1 MQLGFPNGDPGQQ
14 TRQALQFN
22 GRRALS
28 SLLIWLSVLI
38 AIGAAKPAEAEPTRQ
53 TGVRKGLGKGKVP
66 APNPPISRFTNN
78 TLLPAREATVV
89 DLGNRQEYLVHRV
102 RSGDTLPG
110 ILDRF
115 SLAASD
121 KELWGRSFRQHF
133 RSGKLAPGR
142 EVHFYF
148 AMPDSDG
155 NRDGESLMAV
165 EVDFD
170 DTMDLTWE
178 KRGRSVFFARREKP
192 VSVELRTA
200 TATIDNSLFTS
211 GLKAGIHT
219 SLLSQLA
226 DIFTWD
232 VDLEKDIYQGDSF
245 KILYEQRSTRGQPDK
260 RQLRILAA
268 ELVNAGQKKTAI
280 YFEKQKG
287 MGAYYNVE
295 GRSLARSFL
304 RFPLEFADITSKFSE
319 SRFHPVLKT
328 SLPHTGVDFAAERGT
343 PVRAVGDGII
353 NHAGWNGS
361 YGKLVEIQHDAS
373 FTTRYA
379 HLSRYGNGIR
389 RGSVVKKGQ
398 IIGFVGST
406 GRTTGPH
413 LHFELYKDQQYI
425 NPLSLDFPPE
435 DTIEPALLTLFEDQK
450 NTFLVELTSLPQS

>member
-1 MQLGFPNGDPGQQ
+1 MQLGFPYGDPGQQ
-14 TRQALQFN
+14 THPTLQFR
-22 GRRALS
+22 GLRAVF
-28 SLLIWLSVLI
+28 SLLILSVLV
-38 AIGAAKPAEAEPTRQ
+38 ATGATKPVEAAAVKQP
-53 TGVRKGLGKGKVP
+53 GVRKGVVKGKVL
-66 APNPPISRFTNN
+66 APTPPFDRLTNS
-78 TLLPAREATVV
+78 TLMPARQATVM
-89 DLGNRQEYLVHRV
+89 DLWHRQEYIVHRV
-102 RSGDTLPG
+102 LPGDTLPR

-115 SLAASD
+115 SLTSSD
-121 KELWGRSFRQHF
+121 RELWVRSIRQHF

-142 EVHFYF
+142 QVHFYF
-148 AMPDSDG
+148 AKPDIDG
-155 NRDGESLMAV
+155 SRSGESLTAV

-178 KRGRSVFFARREKP
+178 KNGRSVFFARREKP
-192 VSVELRTA
+192 VNVELRTA
-200 TATIDNSLFTS
+200 AATIDDSLFTS
-211 GLKAGIHT
+211 GMKAGIHT

-245 KILYEQRSTRGQPDK
+245 KILYEQRSTRGQPNK
-260 RQLRILAA
+260 PQLRILAA

-287 MGAYYNVE
+287 MGAYYNVD

-304 RFPLEFADITSKFSE
+304 RFPLQFANITSKFSE
-319 SRFHPVLKT
+319 SRFHPVLRT

-353 NHAGWNGS
+353 SQANWNGS
-361 YGKLVEIQHDAS
+361 YGKLVEIQHGGS

-379 HLSRYGNGIR
+379 HLSGYGNGIR
-389 RGSVVKKGQ
+389 KGGVVKKGQ
-398 IIGFVGST
+398 VIGFVGST

-425 NPLSLDFPPE
+425 NPLDLDFPAE
-435 DTIEPALLTLFEDQK
+435 DTIEPALLTVFEDQK
-450 NTFLVELTSLPQS
+450 NSFLIELTSLPES

>member
-1 MQLGFPNGDPGQQ
+1 MQLGFPYEGHQ
-14 TRQALQFN
+14 RQPHQARQFKSL
-22 GRRALS
+22 GS
-28 SLLIWLSVLI
+28 VYSLLIWLCVLV
-38 AIGAAKPAEAEPTRQ
+38 ATGATKSAEAEATRQ
-53 TGVRKGLGKGKVP
+53 TGGRKGIAKGKLP
-66 APNPPISRFTNN
+66 APTPSVRRLTNQ
-78 TLLPAREATVV
+78 TLLPAREATAL
-89 DLGNRQEYLVHRV
+89 DLWHRQEYIVHRV
-102 RSGDTLPG
+102 RPGDTLPK

-115 SLAASD
+115 SLSAGD
-121 KELWGRSFRQHF
+121 KELWGRSIRQHLH
-133 RSGKLAPGR
+133 SGKLSTGR
-142 EVHFYF
+142 QVHLYF
-148 AMPDSDG
+148 AKPNIEG
-155 NRDGESLMAV
+155 TRGGEALMAV
-165 EVDFD
+165 ELDFD
-170 DTMDLTWE
+170 DPMDLTWE
-178 KRGRSVFFARREKP
+178 KTGRNVFFARREKP
-192 VSVELRTA
+192 VNVELRTA
-200 TATIDNSLFTS
+200 TATIDGSLFTS
-211 GLKAGIHT
+211 GSKAGIHT

-245 KILYEQRSTRGQPDK
+245 KILYEQRSTRGQPNK

-268 ELVNAGQKKTAI
+268 ELLNAGEKKTAI

-287 MGAYYNVE
+287 MGAYYTIE

-304 RFPLEFADITSKFSE
+304 RFPLEFANITSKFSE

-353 NHAGWNGS
+353 NQAGWSGS

-379 HLSRYGNGIR
+379 HLSDYGNGIR
-389 RGSVVKKGQ
+389 RGTLVKKGQ
-398 IIGFVGST
+398 VIGFVGST

-425 NPLSLDFPPE
+425 NPLSLDSPAE

>member
-1 MQLGFPNGDPGQQ
+1 MQLGFPYGDPGQQ
-14 TRQALQFN
+14 TRQALQFK
-22 GRRALS
+22 GRRAVS

-38 AIGAAKPAEAEPTRQ
+38 ATGATKPAKAEATRQ
-53 TGVRKGLGKGKVP
+53 TGVRKGLVKGKVP
-66 APNPPISRFTNN
+66 APTPPVSRLTNH
-78 TLLPAREATVV
+78 TLLPAREATVL
-89 DLGNRQEYLVHRV
+89 DLWHRQEYVVHRV
-102 RSGDTLPG
+102 RSGDTLPK

-115 SLAASD
+115 SLPASD
-121 KELWGRSFRQHF
+121 KELWGRSIRQHF
-133 RSGKLAPGR
+133 RAGKLAPGR
-142 EVHFYF
+142 QVHFYF
-148 AMPDSDG
+148 AEPNIDG
-155 NRDGESLMAV
+155 TRGGESLIAV

-178 KRGRSVFFARREKP
+178 KNGRSVFFARREKP
-192 VSVELRTA
+192 INVELRTA
-200 TATIDNSLFTS
+200 AATIEDSLFTS
-211 GLKAGIHT
+211 GMKAGIHT

-245 KILYEQRSTRGQPDK
+245 KILYEQRSTRGKPNNP
-260 RQLRILAA
+260 RLRILAA

-287 MGAYYNVE
+287 MGAYYNGE

-304 RFPLEFADITSKFSE
+304 RFPLEFANITSKFSE

-353 NHAGWNGS
+353 NQAGWNGS

-379 HLSRYGNGIR
+379 HLSGYGNGIR

-450 NTFLVELTSLPQS
+450 NSFLVELTSLPQS